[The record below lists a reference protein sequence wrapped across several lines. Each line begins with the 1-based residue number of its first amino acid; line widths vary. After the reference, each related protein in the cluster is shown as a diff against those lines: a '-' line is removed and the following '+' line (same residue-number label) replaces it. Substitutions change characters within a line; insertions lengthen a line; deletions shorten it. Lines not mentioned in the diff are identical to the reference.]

1 MHYFTNYISYNEV
14 LKLAKKHRLRISF
27 RYTLEL
33 YIRKFRTMLS
43 LNPKYEYEKKI
54 SILID
59 WLSLFV
65 LKYISIVTLFLE
77 KNKLTGKNEGAS
89 PQPLRQS
96 WC

>member
-1 MHYFTNYISYNEV
+1 MYYFTNYISYNEV
-14 LKLAKKHRLRISF
+14 LKLAKKHRLRVSF

-43 LNPKYEYEKKI
+43 LNPKYKYEKKR

-65 LKYISIVTLFLE
+65 LKYMSIVTVFLE
-77 KNKLTGKNEGAS
+77 KKQTYMEK
-89 PQPLRQS
+89 
-96 WC
+96 